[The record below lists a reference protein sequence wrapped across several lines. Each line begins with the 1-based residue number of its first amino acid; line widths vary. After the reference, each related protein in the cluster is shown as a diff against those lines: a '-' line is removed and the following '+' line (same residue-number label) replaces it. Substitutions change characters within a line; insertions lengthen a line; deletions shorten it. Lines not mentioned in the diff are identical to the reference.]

1 MGGVY
6 YDSTGQGYLWCEPF
20 PKDIQARLVSADN
33 PKGNITNSDLEQAGL
48 LAQTSLMA
56 HHHDVRYATITNGG
70 DNCSIVYFPVD
81 FQIDSVP
88 ICELL

>member
-6 YDSTGQGYLWCEPF
+6 YNSTGQGYLWREPF

-33 PKGNITNSDLEQAGL
+33 PKGDITNSDLEQAGL

-56 HHHDVRYATITNGG
+56 HHHDVRYTTITNGG
-70 DNCSIVYFPVD
+70 DNTPPYPEC
-81 FQIDSVP
+81 
-88 ICELL
+88 